1 MKQLNGKVALITGA
15 SGGIGT
21 EIARRFAA
29 DGIDLVL
36 CGRSAEKLEKTKA
49 IAEGFGVQTMLWSAD
64 LTVDGAAAD
73 CVQAVLD
80 RFGRLDILVNNA
92 GMALS
97 CPFEETTTEQFDR
110 IMALNVRAPYF
121 LCQAALPAL
130 RQSDHATILNIASVV
145 GHKGYPLQSAYAASK
160 HALIGMSK
168 SLANEV
174 YAENIRVHV
183 IAPGAV
189 FTDMV
194 RIARPDLSDE
204 GMILAEDIAEIA
216 AFFVEHRTNAV
227 IDEIQVH
234 RAGKAPF
241 AKTSRA
247 PFQGAAERSEAGGCI
262 ESAILPN
269 HACHCETSVH
279 TGRGNPLS

>member
-1 MKQLNGKVALITGA
+1 MDNLTDTVALITGA
-15 SGGIGT
+15 SGGIGSA
-21 EIARRFAA
+21 IARRFAKS
-29 DGIDLVL
+29 GIRLAL
-36 CGRSAEKLEKTKA
+36 CGRSEEKLEALARELELMGCQSMVIT
-49 IAEGFGVQTMLWSAD
+49 GD
-64 LTVDGAAAD
+64 LTADGFATT
-73 CVQAVLD
+73 CIQAVLE

-97 CPFEETTTEQFDR
+97 CPFEQTTADQFDR

-130 RQSDHATILNIASVV
+130 RRSDRATVLNIASVV

-174 YAENIRVHV
+174 YEQGIRVHI

-189 FTDMV
+189 YTDMV
-194 RIARPDLSDE
+194 RISRPDLSSE
-204 GMILAEDIAEIA
+204 GMILAEDIADIA
-216 AFFVEHRTNAV
+216 EFLVTHRSNAV

-241 AKTSRA
+241 A
-247 PFQGAAERSEAGGCI
+247 
-262 ESAILPN
+262 
-269 HACHCETSVH
+269 
-279 TGRGNPLS
+279 

>member
-1 MKQLNGKVALITGA
+1 MKKLTGKVALITGA
-15 SGGIGT
+15 SGGIGSA
-21 EIARRFAA
+21 IAQRFAES
-29 DGIDLVL
+29 GISLAL
-36 CGRSAEKLEKTKA
+36 CGRSEEKLAKTRA
-49 IAEGFGVQTMLWSAD
+49 DAEALGVPTMIYTGD
-64 LTVDGAAAD
+64 LTKDGAAEA
-73 CVQAVLD
+73 CVQAVLAH
-80 RFGRLDILVNNA
+80 FGRLDILVNNA

-97 CPFEETTTEQFDR
+97 CPFEQTSAEQFDQ

-121 LCQAALPAL
+121 LCQAVLPAL

-174 YAENIRVHV
+174 YQDDIRVHI

-194 RIARPDLSDE
+194 RISRPDLTGE

-216 AFFVEHRTNAV
+216 AFFVEHSTNAI
-227 IDEIQVH
+227 IDEIEVH
-234 RAGKAPF
+234 RASKAPF
-241 AKTSRA
+241 A
-247 PFQGAAERSEAGGCI
+247 
-262 ESAILPN
+262 
-269 HACHCETSVH
+269 
-279 TGRGNPLS
+279 

>member
-64 LTVDGAAAD
+64 LTVDGVAGD

-97 CPFEETTTEQFDR
+97 CPFEETTADQFDR

-241 AKTSRA
+241 A
-247 PFQGAAERSEAGGCI
+247 
-262 ESAILPN
+262 
-269 HACHCETSVH
+269 
-279 TGRGNPLS
+279 

>member
-49 IAEGFGVQTMLWSAD
+49 IAEDFGVQTMLWSAD
-64 LTVDGAAAD
+64 LTVDGVAAD
-73 CVQAVLD
+73 CVQAVLE

-97 CPFEETTTEQFDR
+97 CPFEQTTAEQFDR

-241 AKTSRA
+241 A
-247 PFQGAAERSEAGGCI
+247 
-262 ESAILPN
+262 
-269 HACHCETSVH
+269 
-279 TGRGNPLS
+279 

>member
-1 MKQLNGKVALITGA
+1 MNNLIGKVALITGA
-15 SGGIGT
+15 SGGIGSA
-21 EIARRFAA
+21 IARRFAES
-29 DGIDLVL
+29 GIHLAL
-36 CGRSAEKLEKTKA
+36 CGRSEEKLAK
-49 IAEGFGVQTMLWSAD
+49 IRQSAENLGVRTMVFTGD
-64 LTVDGAAAD
+64 LTRDGAAEA
-73 CVQAVLD
+73 CIQAVCD
-80 RFGRLDILVNNA
+80 HFGRLDILVNNA

-97 CPFEETTTEQFDR
+97 CPFEQTSAQQFDQ

-174 YAENIRVHV
+174 YEENIRVHI

-189 FTDMV
+189 YTDMV
-194 RIARPDLSDE
+194 KISRPDLSDE

-241 AKTSRA
+241 A
-247 PFQGAAERSEAGGCI
+247 
-262 ESAILPN
+262 
-269 HACHCETSVH
+269 
-279 TGRGNPLS
+279 

>member
-1 MKQLNGKVALITGA
+1 
-15 SGGIGT
+15 
-21 EIARRFAA
+21 
-29 DGIDLVL
+29 
-36 CGRSAEKLEKTKA
+36 
-49 IAEGFGVQTMLWSAD
+49 
-64 LTVDGAAAD
+64 
-73 CVQAVLD
+73 VQAVVEHVGQLD
-80 RFGRLDILVNNA
+80 VLVNNA
-92 GMALS
+92 GLALS
-97 CPFEETTTEQFDR
+97 CPLEQTTAKQFDD

-121 LCQAALPAL
+121 LCQQALPAL
-130 RQSDHATILNIASVV
+130 RKSHAPTVLNIASVV

-174 YAENIRVHV
+174 YTENIRVHV

-241 AKTSRA
+241 A
-247 PFQGAAERSEAGGCI
+247 
-262 ESAILPN
+262 
-269 HACHCETSVH
+269 
-279 TGRGNPLS
+279 